1 MSHRLFYALLLIAL
15 CSPTLA
21 NGKDIVAPRSFAKVI
36 ALVDGRW
43 MRVQRYIVVGRVVLI
58 TTTDGKLRSVP
69 RSHVNLEATER
80 KRRTASAENRPR
92 SITDRPNGSSSTGD
106 RFPLRSTLLGT
117 HTDHKLTFPIK
128 RSQLKFSFARQRMDP
143 RKLKN
148 LKELSEY
155 LSGERN
161 TLMQSSGTVPLLD
174 KRLDGEVELG
184 YSYIPGEPELGGKK
198 GAAAARLGLKGKLD
212 RVKYWG
218 EYGFYGKEFTNIR
231 RPTLKDRAG
240 GKIGAKLKLGVLSSK
255 AELTR
260 FHNNV
265 QRDPTESQTIKSQ
278 GKVSF
283 DLEVPQWPKL
293 TLTYKRTEKETS
305 RPNDTVRQE
314 FSANTVSGKLRYSRS
329 TWDAYVTSTHSYQQK
344 RPARSDT
351 IGYDYGLGGSY
362 RPIHALQIKP
372 FLKFTRYIYPSRD
385 YRKERLYA
393 SLVSDYSII
402 ERSMTLS
409 LTGRFTADKTTDGDY
424 DTQRFDGSIGL
435 VKNVSNV
442 FGLPD
447 DKAILSVKLN
457 YSRHIDLVYQGVD
470 LEKYSVLFL
479 FEISS

>member
-1 MSHRLFYALLLIAL
+1 MSHRLFFALLLL
-15 CSPTLA
+15 PLYGPTLA
-21 NGKDIVAPRSFAKVI
+21 NGKDIVASPSSAKVSVF
-36 ALVDGRW
+36 LDGRW
-43 MRVQRYIVVGRVVLI
+43 MRVQRYIAVGRVVLI

-69 RSHVNLEATER
+69 RSYVNLEATER
-80 KRRTASAENRPR
+80 KEGIASAENGPR
-92 SITDRPNGSSSTGD
+92 SITDRPNRSLSTGD
-106 RFPLRSTLLGT
+106 
-117 HTDHKLTFPIK
+117 HIVHKLRLLIE
-128 RSQLKFSFARQRMDP
+128 RSQLKFSFAPQKMGP

-155 LSGERN
+155 LGSERN

-198 GAAAARLGLKGKLD
+198 GAAAARLGLKGKWD

-231 RPTLKDRAG
+231 NPTLKDRAG
-240 GKIGAKLKLGVLSSK
+240 GKIGAKLKLGVLGSK

-265 QRDPTESQTIKSQ
+265 QRDPTESRTIKSQ

-283 DLEVPQWPKL
+283 DLKVPQWPTF
-293 TLTYKRTEKETS
+293 TLTYNRKGKETS
-305 RPNDTVRQE
+305 RPNDTVRKK
-314 FSANTVSGKLRYSRS
+314 SSTNTVSGTLRYSRS
-329 TWDAYVTSTHSYQQK
+329 TWE
-344 RPARSDT
+344 
-351 IGYDYGLGGSY
+351 
-362 RPIHALQIKP
+362 IKP
-372 FLKFTRYIYPSRD
+372 SLALTRYYIYPSHD
-385 YRKERLYA
+385 YRKERFNA
-393 SLVSDYSII
+393 SLVSDYSIK

-409 LTGRFTADKTTDGDY
+409 LTGRFTANKTTDGDY

-447 DKAILSVKLN
+447 DKAILSVKLT
-457 YSRHIDLVYQGVD
+457 YSRFIDLVHQGAD
-470 LEKYSVLFL
+470 LKKYSVLFL
-479 FEISS
+479 CEIGT

>member
-1 MSHRLFYALLLIAL
+1 MRSAAI
-15 CSPTLA
+15 LA

-36 ALVDGRW
+36 AFVDGRW

-69 RSHVNLEATER
+69 RSHVNLEAKRR
-80 KRRTASAENRPR
+80 KGRTASAENRPR

-106 RFPLRSTLLGT
+106 RFPLRSMLLGT
-117 HTDHKLTFPIK
+117 HTDHKLRLPIK
-128 RSQLKFSFARQRMDP
+128 RSQLKFSSARQRMDP

-184 YSYIPGEPELGGKK
+184 YSYIPGERQAELGGKK
-198 GAAAARLGLKGKLD
+198 GAAAARLGLKGEWD

-218 EYGFYGKEFTNIR
+218 EYGFSGKEFKNIR
-231 RPTLKDRAG
+231 HPTLKDRAG

-265 QRDPTESQTIKSQ
+265 QRDPTASRTIKSQ

-283 DLEVPQWPKL
+283 GLEVPQWPTL
-293 TLTYKRTEKETS
+293 TLTYDRRGKETS

-329 TWDAYVTSTHSYQQK
+329 TWDAYVTSTHSYLQK

-351 IGYDYGLGGSY
+351 IVYDYALGGSY
-362 RPIHALQIKP
+362 RPIHGLQIKP
-372 FLKFTRYIYPSRD
+372 FLKFTRHIYPSHD
-385 YRKERLYA
+385 YRKETVYA

-409 LTGRFTADKTTDGDY
+409 LTGKFTADETTDGDY

-435 VKNVSNV
+435 VKNLSNV

-447 DKAILSVKLN
+447 DRAILSVKLN
-457 YSRHIDLVYQGVD
+457 YGRYMDLVYQGAD

>member
-1 MSHRLFYALLLIAL
+1 MSHRLFFALLLL
-15 CSPTLA
+15 PLYGPTLA
-21 NGKDIVAPRSFAKVI
+21 NGKDIVASPSSAKVSVF
-36 ALVDGRW
+36 LDGRW
-43 MRVQRYIVVGRVVLI
+43 MRVQRYIAVGRVVLI

-69 RSHVNLEATER
+69 RSYVNPLL
-80 KRRTASAENRPR
+80 
-92 SITDRPNGSSSTGD
+92 
-106 RFPLRSTLLGT
+106 PLRGL
-117 HTDHKLTFPIK
+117 
-128 RSQLKFSFARQRMDP
+128 QVSFARQKMDP

-155 LSGERN
+155 LGSERN

-198 GAAAARLGLKGKLD
+198 GAAAARLGLKGKWD

-231 RPTLKDRAG
+231 NPTLKDRAG
-240 GKIGAKLKLGVLSSK
+240 GKIGAKLKLGVLGSK

-265 QRDPTESQTIKSQ
+265 QRDPTESRTIKSQ

-283 DLEVPQWPKL
+283 DLKVPQWPTF
-293 TLTYKRTEKETS
+293 TLTYNRKGKETS
-305 RPNDTVRQE
+305 RPNDTVRKK
-314 FSANTVSGKLRYSRS
+314 SSTNTVSGTLRYSRS
-329 TWDAYVTSTHSYQQK
+329 TWE
-344 RPARSDT
+344 
-351 IGYDYGLGGSY
+351 
-362 RPIHALQIKP
+362 IKP
-372 FLKFTRYIYPSRD
+372 SLALTRYYIYPSYD
-385 YRKERLYA
+385 YRKERFNA
-393 SLVSDYSII
+393 SLVSDYSIK

-409 LTGRFTADKTTDGDY
+409 LTGRFTANKTTDGDY

-447 DKAILSVKLN
+447 DKAILSVKLT
-457 YSRHIDLVYQGVD
+457 YSRFIDLVHQGAD
-470 LEKYSVLFL
+470 LKKYSVLFL
-479 FEISS
+479 CEIGT

>member
-1 MSHRLFYALLLIAL
+1 MSHRLLFALLLL
-15 CSPTLA
+15 PLYGPTLA
-21 NGKDIVAPRSFAKVI
+21 NGKDIVASPSSGKVI
-36 ALVDGRW
+36 VFSDGRW
-43 MRVQRYIVVGRVVLI
+43 MPVQRYKVVGGAVLL

-69 RSHVNLEATER
+69 RFHVNLEATER
-80 KRRTASAENRPR
+80 KGGVASAENRPR
-92 SITDRPNGSSSTGD
+92 TITDRPNGSLSAGD
-106 RFPLRSTLLGT
+106 RLPLRSMVLGT
-117 HTDHKLTFPIK
+117 HTDHKLGFLTK
-128 RSQLKFSFARQRMDP
+128 LSQLKFSSARQRMDP

-148 LKELSEY
+148 LKQLSEY
-155 LSGERN
+155 LSSERN
-161 TLMQSSGTVPLLD
+161 TLLQSSGTVPLLD

-184 YSYIPGEPELGGKK
+184 YSYIPGESELGGKK
-198 GAAAARLGLKGKLD
+198 GAAAARLGLKGEWD
-212 RVKYWG
+212 RVNYWG
-218 EYGFYGKEFTNIR
+218 EYGFSGKEFTNLR
-231 RPTLKDRAG
+231 DPTQDRAG

-265 QRDPTESQTIKSQ
+265 QRDPTESQTIDSK

-283 DLEVPQWPKL
+283 DLKVPQWPTL
-293 TLTYKRTEKETS
+293 TLTYNRREKETS

-314 FSANTVSGKLRYSRS
+314 FSANTVGGTLRYSRS
-329 TWDAYVTSTHSYQQK
+329 TWGAYVTSTHSYQHK
-344 RPARSDT
+344 WPAGSDT
-351 IGYDYGLGGSY
+351 IEYDYALGGSY

-372 FLKFTRYIYPSRD
+372 FLKLTRFIYSSHD

-409 LTGRFTADKTTDGDY
+409 LTGRFTADETTDGDY

-447 DKAILSVKLN
+447 DQAILSVKLN
-457 YSRHIDLVYQGVD
+457 YSRDIDLVYQGAD
-470 LEKYSVLFL
+470 LEKYSILFL

>member
-1 MSHRLFYALLLIAL
+1 MSHRLFFALLLL
-15 CSPTLA
+15 PLYGPTLA
-21 NGKDIVAPRSFAKVI
+21 NGKDIVASPSSAKVI
-36 ALVDGRW
+36 VFLDGRW
-43 MRVQRYIVVGRVVLI
+43 MRVQRYIVVGPVVLI
-58 TTTDGKLRSVP
+58 TTTDGKLRSVR
-69 RSHVNLEATER
+69 RSSVNLEATER
-80 KRRTASAENRPR
+80 KWGIASAENRPR
-92 SITDRPNGSSSTGD
+92 SITDRPNGSLSTGD
-106 RFPLRSTLLGT
+106 RFPLRSTSLGT

-143 RKLKN
+143 KKLKN
-148 LKELSEY
+148 MKHLSEY

-198 GAAAARLGLKGKLD
+198 GAAAARLGLKGKWD

-305 RPNDTVRQE
+305 RPNGTVSQK
-314 FSANTVSGKLRYSRS
+314 FSANTVSGTLRYSRS
-329 TWDAYVTSTHSYQQK
+329 TWE
-344 RPARSDT
+344 
-351 IGYDYGLGGSY
+351 
-362 RPIHALQIKP
+362 IKP
-372 FLKFTRYIYPSRD
+372 SLKFTRYIYPSRD

-447 DKAILSVKLN
+447 DKAILSVKLI
-457 YSRHIDLVYQGVD
+457 YSRYIDLVDQGAD
-470 LEKYSVLFL
+470 LEKYSVLL
-479 FEISS
+479 LCEIGP